1 MMLILI
7 VADRVAH
14 EVMTAIKSGSAGDD
28 CASLSISTVLAPA
41 LSRFAAFK
49 YALFSRDSVIRASVF
64 EIEGIFG
71 WDFVSCFCGFER
83 PSATLK
89 KRIPITRAPNQ

>member
-14 EVMTAIKSGSAGDD
+14 EVMTANKSGSAGDD
-28 CASLSISTVLAPA
+28 CASLSISTVLTTA

-49 YALFSRDSVIRASVF
+49 CVLFSSGYITRASVF
-64 EIEGIFG
+64 ETEGIFG
-71 WDFVSCFCGFER
+71 WDFCQLF
-83 PSATLK
+83 LWL
-89 KRIPITRAPNQ
+89 

>member
-49 YALFSRDSVIRASVF
+49 YVIRASVF